1 MARYA
6 LVMAAVAAFLITMAA
21 AACLVPL
28 LGKIHFEQP
37 IKYVN
42 GPAWHAK
49 KRGTPTMGG
58 LCFIIGTVA
67 GEYLAMLG
75 IRQLEPQ
82 LADMG
87 QRAKVSLALGAAV
100 GFALIGMLDDALK
113 IGCKRN
119 NGLRAWQKL
128 VLQTVVT
135 TLMLTG
141 LYLIGGI
148 ETGMY
153 IPVLG
158 YVELGVWYYPL
169 TYLTVLFF
177 VNAVNLTDGVDGLC
191 TCVTFVVMVGFI
203 AICGLMNYVHLT
215 VLPAAMAGSLLAFVL
230 WNFYPARVF
239 MGDTGSMFLGGIVV
253 ALAYCMGWPSLLLL
267 LGGVYLAEGLS
278 VLVQVAWFRLSGGKR
293 LFRMTPIHHSF
304 ELSGWSE
311 VRITC
316 VFSAVAAVCV
326 LLALVFVK
334 ASFGPMIL

>member
-21 AACLVPL
+21 AAFLVPL
-28 LGKIHFEQP
+28 LGRIHFEQP
-37 IKYVN
+37 IKYIN

-75 IRQLEPQ
+75 MQRLEPQ

-87 QRAKVSLALGAAV
+87 QRARVALALGAAL
-100 GFALIGMLDDALK
+100 GFAFIGLLDDGLK
-113 IGCKRN
+113 VSSKRN
-119 NGLRAWQKL
+119 CGLRAWQKL
-128 VLQTVVT
+128 VLQTIVT

-141 LYLIGGI
+141 LYLTGGV
-148 ETGMY
+148 ETAMF
-153 IPVLG
+153 IPALG
-158 YVELGVWYYPL
+158 YVELGGWYYPL

-203 AICGLMNYVHLT
+203 AVCGLMNYVHLT
-215 VLPAAMAGSLLAFVL
+215 VLPAAVAGSLLAFVL

-239 MGDTGSMFLGGIVV
+239 MGDTGSMFLGGLVA

-267 LGGVYLAEGLS
+267 LGGVYLVEGAS
-278 VLVQVAWFRLSGGKR
+278 VVVQVAWFRLSGGKR
-293 LFRMTPIHHSF
+293 LFKMTPIHHSF

-316 VFSAVAAVCV
+316 VFSAAAAVCV
-326 LLALVFVK
+326 LLTLVFVR
-334 ASFGPMIL
+334 ASYGSAIL